1 MAPVRLIP
9 ILRRSIF
16 ERPHLQH
23 FLSWL
28 RMRVNETQKCAF
40 FACIWIGR
48 CKNRA
53 PAANPR
59 IMGIKLRTP
68 TFATFSKLPSLA
80 RKSDAKIAPRR
91 RFALFPGATFAR
103 YFAACSGS
111 TSLARKCAAE
121 IARRWQFGAL
131 LRSIFERY
139 FAVLAEL
146 PPLARKI
153 DGGIAPP
160 LQFAIFCGSMTERY
174 MSQYRLD
181 CHWLRE
187 NTRGE

>member
-1 MAPVRLIP
+1 MRRKNACLLRACGSVGAKMAPVRLIP

-28 RMRVNETQKCAF
+28 RMRVNETRKCAF

-80 RKSDAKIAPRR
+80 RKYDAKIAPRR
-91 RFALFPGATFAR
+91 RFALFPGAIFAR
-103 YFAACSGS
+103 YFAACSRLAS
-111 TSLARKCAAE
+111 IARKYAAE
-121 IARRWQFGAL
+121 MAPQRQFAAL

-139 FAVLAEL
+139 FAVFAEL
-146 PPLARKI
+146 PSLARKI
-153 DGGIAPP
+153 
-160 LQFAIFCGSMTERY
+160 E
-174 MSQYRLD
+174 
-181 CHWLRE
+181 
-187 NTRGE
+187 GE